1 MSCIAHCAG
10 TQLVINNWRD
20 ILYHQIRVQ
29 LNCCLCNIIE
39 VDVKL
44 NLLIVKVSCDT

>member
-29 LNCCLCNIIE
+29 LNCCLSSNYSSIKKTLGVDLKCN
-39 VDVKL
+39 
-44 NLLIVKVSCDT
+44 